1 MCGCV
6 RRFIFLRVTYFRIFF
21 WFLFSSNLAMVID
34 GAQETNSMEDAG
46 CAVCEMAVVW
56 AQNQLLSNR
65 SSEYIKNYLDN
76 VRKYVIHSLGACY
89 CEGLMID

>member
-1 MCGCV
+1 
-6 RRFIFLRVTYFRIFF
+6 
-21 WFLFSSNLAMVID
+21 MVVD
-34 GAQETNSMEDAG
+34 GAQETNVVEDAG

-76 VRKYVIHSLGACY
+76 VRSWEHLIV
-89 CEGLMID
+89 